1 MCFTSYEPNAQNEKE
16 ENINIKD
23 SKNINSKNVNQKSPK
38 KKINSEELIN
48 KESNSSISTLFSLKD
63 SINK

>member
-23 SKNINSKNVNQKSPK
+23 IKNINSKNVNQKSPK

-48 KESNSSISTLFSLKD
+48 KDSNSSISTLFSLKD